1 MINVTTHPNTTY
13 INAKR
18 ASWFTIL
25 RRNNCPYLPCYVV
38 SASTLWWPAL
48 AMIYVACVSVSA
60 VLAQTFYY
68 FGSGIG
74 KPPTRTARGV
84 QELHANIRAKIQ
96 REMKCDGNEQ
106 RASQRKAHRRRQ
118 ALNGGTSEN
127 TASVQYTRSVRMAN
141 MTSEKQPEIKS
152 HDLL

>member
-18 ASWFTIL
+18 ASWFAIL
-25 RRNNCPYLPCYVV
+25 RRNNCSYFPCYGV
-38 SASTLWWPAL
+38 SASPLWWSAL
-48 AMIYVACVSVSA
+48 AIIYVACVSVSA
-60 VLAQTFYY
+60 VWAQSFYY

-74 KPPTRTARGV
+74 DPPTRTARDV
-84 QELHANIRAKIQ
+84 QELHANIRVKIQ

-118 ALNGGTSEN
+118 VPNGGTSEN
-127 TASVQYTRSVRMAN
+127 AASVQNTRSVSMAD
-141 MTSEKQPEIKS
+141 MTSEKSPS
-152 HDLL
+152 